1 MTMGEADRSDRIRR
15 GFAASDDEEQ
25 TMDGMWGIV
34 LAAGRGRRVEAF
46 IRRLSGRLC
55 PKQFFAFTGRR
66 TMLELYQFEECPYC
80 QIVRTRLT
88 DLGIDYLIRNEPR
101 DKQKRERLQRISD
114 QKGVPTLV
122 DPERGVVIPDDD
134 EKIIRYLEEQ
144 YQK

>member
-1 MTMGEADRSDRIRR
+1 
-15 GFAASDDEEQ
+15 
-25 TMDGMWGIV
+25 
-34 LAAGRGRRVEAF
+34 
-46 IRRLSGRLC
+46 
-55 PKQFFAFTGRR
+55 
-66 TMLELYQFEECPYC
+66 MLELYQFEECPYC
-80 QIVRTRLT
+80 QIVRARLT

-101 DKQKRERLQRISD
+101 DKQKRERLQRISG